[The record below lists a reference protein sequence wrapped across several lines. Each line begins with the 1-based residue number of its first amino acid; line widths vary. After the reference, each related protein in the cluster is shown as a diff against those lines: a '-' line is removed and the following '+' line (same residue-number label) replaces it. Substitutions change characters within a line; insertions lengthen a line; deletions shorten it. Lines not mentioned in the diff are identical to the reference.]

1 MTNHYAPPQSEVAD
15 VSRSNGGGV
24 TTEMLD
30 ALRGTKPWVLLIGIV
45 LFVSAAFMALGTF
58 GMIAAGSVGAKQAG
72 APAGMFAGMGA
83 MYAVGVVIYIVMGV
97 YLVKY
102 SSAIGRL
109 MQSSSTSDMEDALVS
124 QRKFWKFAGILTLVM
139 IVVAVLGM
147 VAAMVIPFLAMAH

>member
-15 VSRSNGGGV
+15 VSRSNGGGI

-45 LFVSAAFMALGTF
+45 LFISSAFMVLGAF
-58 GMIAAGSVGAKQAG
+58 GMIAAGSMGG
-72 APAGMFAGMGA
+72 APNGPPQGA
-83 MYAVGVVIYIVMGV
+83 MTAIGGGYVIAAIIYIVLGV

-109 MQSSSTSDMEDALVS
+109 SQSGDGIDMEEALVS
-124 QRKFWKFAGILTLVM
+124 QRKFWKLAGILTLLM
-139 IVVAVLGM
+139 IVVAVVGM